1 MVKFYESIP
10 DDLSSWALRQPIF
23 FVASAPLRGR
33 HVNLSPKGL
42 PDSSLAILN
51 PNQIAYI
58 DSTGSGCE
66 TISHVRENGR
76 LTLMFCSFDVSPRIL
91 RLFCTGTVLEW
102 DQPEFLTCLE
112 NMGKRKVVGA
122 RAIIK
127 LDIFKVQTS
136 CGFGVP
142 LLALSIDPESNKSTP
157 YLKDRQT
164 LKTFSTKKF
173 SQEGEMQRYQQRM
186 NTHSLDGLPGL
197 RSALK
202 DSGYHTWRLELA
214 NWFTRRWDNIERLK
228 SVALALFIGF
238 MVFLL
243 ASSHR

>member
-1 MVKFYESIP
+1 SIP
-10 DDLSSWALRQPIF
+10 DDLRDWALQQSVF

-42 PDSSLAILN
+42 PDSSVAILT

-76 LTLMFCSFDVSPRIL
+76 LTLIFCSFDASPRIV

-102 DQPEFLTCLE
+102 DQPAFLACLE
-112 NMGKRKVVGA
+112 HMKKRDVVGA

-127 LDIFKVQTS
+127 LDVFKVQTS

-157 YLKDRQT
+157 FLKNRDT
-164 LKTFSTKKF
+164 LNNVSVKKF
-173 SQEGEMQRYQQRM
+173 GEQREMQRYQQEM
-186 NTHSLDGLPGL
+186 NIRSLDGLPAL

-202 DSGYHTWRLELA
+202 DSGHHTWRLELKD
-214 NWFTRRWDNIERLK
+214 WFPRHRDKIEKLK
-228 SVALALFIGF
+228 SVALALLVGLIA
-238 MVFLL
+238 LL
-243 ASSHR
+243 LSNRT